1 MMHESEENPA
11 PTPIGYMAD
20 SVLLVG
26 IVGHSLILKCVV

>member
-1 MMHESEENPA
+1 MRESEENPA

-26 IVGHSLILKCVV
+26 HSLILKCVL